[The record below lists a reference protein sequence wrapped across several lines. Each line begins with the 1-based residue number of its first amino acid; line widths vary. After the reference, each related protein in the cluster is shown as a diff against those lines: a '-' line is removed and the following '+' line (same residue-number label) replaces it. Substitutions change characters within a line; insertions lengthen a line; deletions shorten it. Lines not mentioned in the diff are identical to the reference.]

1 MRTAFAAATRRQEAG
16 SLRRIGPAD
25 LSPPRS
31 VAQAL
36 RELASQRYFMT
47 EHYGADGEIVE
58 AWEGHELDPG
68 WEGANSLIITC
79 YGFSEPRT
87 DWRERG
93 IIPPR
98 GFHRSRWRE

>member
-47 EHYGADGEIVE
+47 EHYGPDGEIVE
-58 AWEGHELDPG
+58 AWECHPIEPG
-68 WEGANSLIITC
+68 QEGVQAVIVTGTG
-79 YGFSEPRT
+79 YAKPRT

-93 IIPPR
+93 MIPPQ

>member
-1 MRTAFAAATRRQEAG
+1 MRPAFAAATRREEAG
-16 SLRRIGPAD
+16 SVRGQGPAD
-25 LSPPRS
+25 LSPPGS

-58 AWEGHELDPG
+58 AWEGRPIEPG
-68 WEGANSLIITC
+68 WDGVHAVIVTGTEYAS
-79 YGFSEPRT
+79 PRT

-98 GFHRSRWRE
+98 GFHRSPWRE

>member
-1 MRTAFAAATRRQEAG
+1 MRPAFAAATRREEAG
-16 SLRRIGPAD
+16 SLRRNGPAD
-25 LSPPRS
+25 LSPPLL

-47 EHYGADGEIVE
+47 EHHGPDGEIVE
-58 AWEGHELDPG
+58 AWESHPLELG
-68 WEGANSLIITC
+68 GEGVRAVIVTGTG
-79 YGFSEPRT
+79 YAKPRT

-98 GFHRSRWRE
+98 GLHRSRWRE